1 MVVGEAANDRHPRQ
15 QEWEEKVTR
24 LALLRSLRDSLL
36 ETQKLTLQEEGGA
49 RRLQEQMRPLPTA
62 PIPDPLLP
70 PGMPS
75 YLPSPLPSNNLGR
88 RPRSAFPLSSHSSHS
103 HSSSFAGP
111 SSAVEKTPRRRPAS
125 QTRTR
130 PATTRTARTKGS
142 NNNTSVSSR
151 KQPKTELR
159 PRRKSVPVNLS
170 SAGRNKNPKTNP
182 QNNPPSRRYHP
193 KIKPPVPRQTHPP
206 KSASVSEKPNNNVSF
221 EARHSQWDQGG
232 LYITGGGG
240 QSGKARDSESIV
252 THSVVDGQPFR
263 YPASLQPSQYINSL
277 PAPPALV
284 TAKIETT
291 LGCKQC
297 QILSTRLEIQ
307 NAAIMQ
313 EIERSARSET
323 QQREVW
329 LQEHD
334 KLTARLAVQQR
345 LAEEAQQKSYELEER
360 LKSLND
366 LKDLNVIASQLVE
379 ERNAREAA
387 ETRAG
392 QSDAL
397 LALERGK
404 RGALE
409 QTLTTYYPSSAHGAT
424 SSYLPRTDAP
434 QEERFEFKVFSSF
447 LLWQGYSLS
456 PLQS

>member
-1 MVVGEAANDRHPRQ
+1 MSEFKVTERNKVKRVPVRARY
-15 QEWEEKVTR
+15 EEKEVHGI
-24 LALLRSLRDSLL
+24 LD
-36 ETQKLTLQEEGGA
+36 
-49 RRLQEQMRPLPTA
+49 
-62 PIPDPLLP
+62 
-70 PGMPS
+70 
-75 YLPSPLPSNNLGR
+75 
-88 RPRSAFPLSSHSSHS
+88 
-103 HSSSFAGP
+103 AGF
-111 SSAVEKTPRRRPAS
+111 V
-125 QTRTR
+125 
-130 PATTRTARTKGS
+130 GH
-142 NNNTSVSSR
+142 V
-151 KQPKTELR
+151 
-159 PRRKSVPVNLS
+159 
-170 SAGRNKNPKTNP
+170 G
-182 QNNPPSRRYHP
+182 
-193 KIKPPVPRQTHPP
+193 
-206 KSASVSEKPNNNVSF
+206 F
-221 EARHSQWDQGG
+221 
-232 LYITGGGG
+232 
-240 QSGKARDSESIV
+240 
-252 THSVVDGQPFR
+252 VVDGQPFR